1 MIKSLPKSILF
12 VFLFCS
18 VLVHAQKV
26 IDVSTIDENTA
37 LQASDVAIFIDSS
50 NALSIEDIH
59 QQNFVVP
66 SQVPVIESGD
76 VTYWVKFIVRGNPEK
91 NVNWVL
97 ESYEVHADVFEFYRA
112 EENGKYSV
120 VKTGDQYAFSAREYN
135 HFNFVFDFNTKYKGE
150 RAFYVKVRDP
160 WALTLLFNLR
170 STRYFTSYATTEY
183 LLLGVF
189 YGLLLFVLLHNLMI
203 FVNTKE
209 RLYLYYVIFVLSC
222 MLTCALQDGL
232 AFQYMW
238 PAHPDLDTFV
248 DNIVRITLLV
258 AFCLYTFQF
267 FDLKRNDNKMRKYIA
282 VSLLS
287 FLPIYIVKE
296 FVFSDAVY
304 SVFYL
309 IPFVLIY
316 IAAIRAARR
325 KFKPA
330 NTFLVGY
337 SLFLL
342 SMFISILKDL
352 GLIQIDTN
360 QRLLEIL
367 FVYVIYIG
375 IVFENLFFSFG
386 LAQRIRFLKAENEK
400 LDLSNTKLKFFN
412 LEAEYKLLKN
422 QVSPHFIFNTF
433 ETIKYL
439 SKHESEKVESFIN
452 NLSEFMRTSLKNDKG
467 VVSLE
472 EEMGLLKN
480 YIYLQQV
487 RFAEALHIEIDS
499 FDNHKYKKVPYFS
512 VITLVENAIK
522 HNVLTVEKPLKIGIH
537 FDKEYLKVCNTLQR
551 KKVVENSTKIGLQN
565 LNERYQLL
573 GASAILVEESETEFC
588 VKIKM
593 IEP

>member
-1 MIKSLPKSILF
+1 
-12 VFLFCS
+12 
-18 VLVHAQKV
+18 
-26 IDVSTIDENTA
+26 
-37 LQASDVAIFIDSS
+37 
-50 NALSIEDIH
+50 
-59 QQNFVVP
+59 
-66 SQVPVIESGD
+66 
-76 VTYWVKFIVRGNPEK
+76 
-91 NVNWVL
+91 
-97 ESYEVHADVFEFYRA
+97 
-112 EENGKYSV
+112 
-120 VKTGDQYAFSAREYN
+120 
-135 HFNFVFDFNTKYKGE
+135 
-150 RAFYVKVRDP
+150 
-160 WALTLLFNLR
+160 
-170 STRYFTSYATTEY
+170 
-183 LLLGVF
+183 
-189 YGLLLFVLLHNLMI
+189 
-203 FVNTKE
+203 
-209 RLYLYYVIFVLSC
+209 
-222 MLTCALQDGL
+222 
-232 AFQYMW
+232 
-238 PAHPDLDTFV
+238 
-248 DNIVRITLLV
+248 
-258 AFCLYTFQF
+258 
-267 FDLKRNDNKMRKYIA
+267 
-282 VSLLS
+282 
-287 FLPIYIVKE
+287 
-296 FVFSDAVY
+296 
-304 SVFYL
+304 
-309 IPFVLIY
+309 
-316 IAAIRAARR
+316 
-325 KFKPA
+325 
-330 NTFLVGY
+330 
-337 SLFLL
+337 
-342 SMFISILKDL
+342 
-352 GLIQIDTN
+352 
-360 QRLLEIL
+360 
-367 FVYVIYIG
+367 VYVIYIG

>member
-1 MIKSLPKSILF
+1 MIKFLSKSILLMF
-12 VFLFCS
+12 MLCAGF
-18 VLVHAQKV
+18 VHAQKV
-26 IDVSTIDENTA
+26 IDISAINENTTVSK
-37 LQASDVAIFIDSS
+37 QDVAIFVDSS
-50 NALSIEDIH
+50 NVLTIDDIH
-59 QQNFVVP
+59 HQKFEVPQQT
-66 SQVPVIESGD
+66 PVIESGD
-76 VTYWVKFIVRGNPEK
+76 VTYWVKFIVKGDAAN
-91 NVNWVL
+91 NMNWVL

-112 EENGKYSV
+112 EENGKYSLV
-120 VKTGDQYAFSAREYN
+120 RTGDQFDFSAREYD
-135 HFNFVFDFNTKYKGE
+135 HFNLVFDFNTKYEGE
-150 RAFYVKVRDP
+150 RVFYLKVRDP

-170 STRYFTSYATTEY
+170 STRYFNAYATTEY
-183 LLLGVF
+183 LSLGIF
-189 YGLLLFVLLHNLMI
+189 YGLLLFVFLHNLMI
-203 FVNTKE
+203 FINTKE

-222 MLTCALQDGL
+222 MFTCALQDGL
-232 AFQYMW
+232 AFQYLW
-238 PAHPDLDTFV
+238 PTHPQFDLFV
-248 DNIVRITLLV
+248 DNIVRIVLLM

-267 FDLKRNDNKMRKYIA
+267 FDLKRNDAKMRKYIA
-282 VSLLS
+282 VSILT

-316 IAAIRAARR
+316 ITAVRAARR

-352 GLIQIDTN
+352 GLIQIETH
-360 QRLLEIL
+360 QRFLEIL
-367 FVYVIYIG
+367 FVYVIYVG

-439 SKHESEKVESFIN
+439 SKNEPQKVENFIN

-480 YIYLQQV
+480 YIYLQEV
-487 RFAEALHIEIDS
+487 RFAEALHISINS
-499 FDNHKYKKVPYFS
+499 FEKHKYKKLPYFS

-522 HNVLTVEKPLKIGIH
+522 HNVLTREKPLHISID
-537 FDKEYLKVCNTLQR
+537 FEDQYLVICNTLQR

-573 GASAILVEESETEFC
+573 GASPILVEESADKFC